1 MEAFIISFTSVFVAE
16 MGDRTQLLSLILAAR
31 YRQPWPI
38 LGGVLLATVANHA
51 AAGLVGNL
59 FGKFLPPGIL
69 YAVVGTTM
77 VVMAAWS
84 LHSDQLDEDVLRSGG
99 GAFVATLTAFFVAEI
114 GDKTQLATVALAAG
128 YANLAAVVAGTT
140 TGMMLANV
148 PVVFLG
154 SVFANRLPMRT
165 IHYGAALVFLTLG
178 IVFVVRAIAY

>member
-1 MEAFIISFTSVFVAE
+1 MF
-16 MGDRTQLLSLILAAR
+16 
-31 YRQPWPI
+31 
-38 LGGVLLATVANHA
+38 
-51 AAGLVGNL
+51 
-59 FGKFLPPGIL
+59 
-69 YAVVGTTM
+69 
-77 VVMAAWS
+77 VMAAWS
-84 LHSDQLDEDVLRSGG
+84 LHSDQLDEDILRSGG
-99 GAFVATLTAFFVAEI
+99 GAFVATLIAFFVAEI